1 MGAFVQDQLVP
12 VIQTEL
18 NLRFGPGDPLA
29 EMVALQKEFG
39 VFSSKHSLAS
49 AAALLN
55 LAPRDEKQ
63 RRGWFRFLKK
73 LKKVSSNEASVS
85 GHDRIISALAKNLA
99 AKKPMPVFFTWHP
112 SSVESGVK
120 VDIGAPLSFS
130 AVEYVIISVPT
141 IPAKGGASTKRG
153 R

>member
-1 MGAFVQDQLVP
+1 MGAFVHDQLVP
-12 VIQTEL
+12 VIQTAL

-55 LAPRDEKQ
+55 LAPQDEKQ

-73 LKKVSSNEASVS
+73 LKKVTSNQANVN
-85 GHDRIISALAKNLA
+85 GHDRIVSALATNLT
-99 AKKPMPVFFTWHP
+99 AKKPMPVFFTYHP
-112 SSVESGVK
+112 SSVDPGVK
-120 VDIGAPLSFS
+120 VDTGAPLSFS
-130 AVEYVIISVPT
+130 VVEYMIISAPT
-141 IPAKGGASTKRG
+141 IPARRAASTKRG

>member
-29 EMVALQKEFG
+29 EMIALQKEFG
-39 VFSSKHSLAS
+39 IFSSKHSLAS

-55 LAPRDEKQ
+55 LAPRDENQ
-63 RRGWFRFLKK
+63 RRGWFRFLKN
-73 LKKVSSNEASVS
+73 LKKVKSNETNVN
-85 GHDRIISALAKNLA
+85 GHDRIVSTLAKNLT

-112 SSVESGVK
+112 SSVDAGVK
-120 VDIGAPLSFS
+120 VDLGTPLSFS
-130 AVEYVIISVPT
+130 VVEYVIISAPT
-141 IPAKGGASTKRG
+141 SPAKGSVGKKRG